1 MYLKYV
7 DTEKSK
13 MKGWES
19 LYYTNTN
26 QKRSVI
32 STEGKIIVSHSVLT
46 SESCRCPRPLSGG
59 KAWKHQLHF
68 RCLIQRGRAAR

>member
-26 QKRSVI
+26 QKD
-32 STEGKIIVSHSVLT
+32 L
-46 SESCRCPRPLSGG
+46 
-59 KAWKHQLHF
+59 
-68 RCLIQRGRAAR
+68 